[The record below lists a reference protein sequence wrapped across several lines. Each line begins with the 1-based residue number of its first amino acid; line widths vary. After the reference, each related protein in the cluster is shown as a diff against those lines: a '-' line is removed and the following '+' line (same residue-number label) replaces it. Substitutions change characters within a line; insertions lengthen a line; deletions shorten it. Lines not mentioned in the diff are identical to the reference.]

1 MATPKVASLRT
12 KNSSKNNREDRA
24 THLKPSVHRRI
35 LNFLNDATHPR
46 DLMYQKVFG
55 HDEGNPIHEDNP
67 EELNIKPGKILGYEI
82 SKEILEFRDNE
93 YPLGFRN
100 VKDLIELKR
109 FNHRHLDILLFHL
122 GPTMY
127 GQWTTLPYDIVRP
140 NPGGGTPI
148 SAEVVHAALLHTG
161 KVLFIPADF
170 SNANWPT
177 PIWDPSD
184 EVNPLFEY
192 PVTNP
197 DYSLLCSG
205 HAFLSDGKLLV
216 VGGGGDRNVTNDGTE
231 NGTAWWGF
239 KFDPTSRQWTRTAG
253 RMSEYKWYPTA
264 VVLEDKRVLVT
275 CGNTN
280 GEMEIYN
287 EDADV
292 FVLVSGDTLGFPNLY
307 PGLHVLPNHAVFYSR
322 TGWGRAYDN
331 AAPANDDS
339 GYFTFSGSNAGS
351 WTTIS
356 PSTINRS
363 KGMSVM
369 ILQNSFPTVRILVVG
384 GSDPSGAGINS
395 AEVIDLSVLS
405 AASAWVP
412 TGALP
417 DTLPRRQCNAVLLPD
432 NTVFVAGGVTSI
444 NSPCMLYNPTSTP
457 WNPTPNTWSA
467 MDELPSRRG
476 YHSVMLLLPSGK
488 VMMAG
493 GTGDEG
499 NTGIEIYSPPYLFR
513 GARPVISSAPALVH
527 HGQSFTIE
535 SPDSSSIVKV
545 VLVRPMA
552 VTHQTD
558 AEQRVLEM
566 PYIHDHANPTRLTL
580 TAPHGGHP
588 HSISPQGYYMLFAIN
603 NSGVPSVAKWIYLH

>member
-1 MATPKVASLRT
+1 MAKKASPKAKSTSKTTKVSSL
-12 KNSSKNNREDRA
+12 KNREETAIR
-24 THLKPSVHRRI
+24 LQPSVHRRI

-46 DLMYQKVFG
+46 DLMYEKVYT

-67 EELNIKPGKILGYEI
+67 EELNIKPRKILDYEMA
-82 SKEILEFRDNE
+82 KEILDFRDNE
-93 YPLGFRN
+93 YPFGFRN
-100 VKDLIELKR
+100 LKDLIGLKQ
-109 FNHRHLDILLFHL
+109 FNRQHLDILIFHL
-122 GPTMY
+122 APTIY
-127 GQWTTLPYDIVRP
+127 GQWATLPYDIVRP
-140 NPGGGTPI
+140 NPGGGSPI
-148 SAEVVHAALLHTG
+148 STEVVHAALLHTG

-216 VGGGGDRNVTNDGTE
+216 VGGGGDRNVTP
-231 NGTAWWGF
+231 TAWWGF
-239 KFDPTSRQWTRTAG
+239 KFDPVTRQWIRTTG
-253 RMSEYKWYPTA
+253 RMNEYKWYPTA

-275 CGNTN
+275 CGNTA

-287 EDADV
+287 EDTDM
-292 FVLVSGDTLGFPNLY
+292 FESVSGDTLGFPNLY

-322 TGWGRAYDN
+322 TGWGQAAGSPPISNDRSAY
-331 AAPANDDS
+331 
-339 GYFTFSGSNAGS
+339 YIFSGTNAGT
-351 WTTIS
+351 WTNVA
-356 PSTINRS
+356 PSTINRC

-369 ILQNSFPTVRILVVG
+369 ILQNSYPTVKILVVCG
-384 GSDPSGAGINS
+384 CDASGAGINS

-405 AASAWVP
+405 ATSTWVP

-432 NTVFVAGGVTSI
+432 NTVFVAGGVTSN
-444 NSPCMLYNPTSTP
+444 NSPCMLYNPTS
-457 WNPTPNTWSA
+457 NAWSA

-493 GTGDEG
+493 GTSGEG
-499 NTGIEIYSPPYLFR
+499 NPGIEIFNPPYLFR

-535 SPDSSSIVKV
+535 SPDASSIVKV

-588 HSISPQGYYMLFAIN
+588 HSIAPQGYYMLFAIN
-603 NSGVPSVAKWIYLH
+603 INGVPSVAKWIYLH

>member
-1 MATPKVASLRT
+1 MTTT
-12 KNSSKNNREDRA
+12 KNISKTAKTSFQKYHEVDSIQ
-24 THLKPSVHRRI
+24 LKPSIHRRI
-35 LNFLNDATHPR
+35 LTFLNEATRPQ
-46 DLMYQKVFG
+46 DLIYEKIYT

-67 EELNIKPGKILGYEI
+67 EELNIRPRKILDHGIAE
-82 SKEILEFRDNE
+82 KILEFRDKE
-93 YPLGFRN
+93 YPFGFRN
-100 VKDLIELKR
+100 LRDLIALDVFDR
-109 FNHRHLDILLFHL
+109 RHLDILLSHL

-127 GQWTTLPYDIVRP
+127 GQWATLPYDIVRP
-140 NPGGGTPI
+140 NPGGGSPLPT
-148 SAEVVHAALLHTG
+148 EVVHAALLHTG

-170 SNANWPT
+170 GNTNWPT

-184 EVNPLFEY
+184 ELNPLFEY

-216 VGGGGDRNVTNDGTE
+216 VGGGGDRNVTP
-231 NGTAWWGF
+231 TAWWGF
-239 KFDPTSRQWTRTAG
+239 KFDPISRQWTRTTG
-253 RMSEYKWYPTA
+253 RMNEYKWYPTA

-275 CGNTN
+275 CGNTL

-287 EDADV
+287 EDTDM
-292 FVLVSGDTLGFPNLY
+292 FESVSGDTLGFPNLY
-307 PGLHVLPNHAVFYSR
+307 PGQHVLPNHAVFYSR
-322 TGWGRAYDN
+322 TGWGSATGG
-331 AAPANDDS
+331 PPVSNDRS
-339 GYFTFSGSNAGS
+339 AYFTFSGATAGA
-351 WTTIS
+351 WTNIVS
-356 PSTINRS
+356 SSINRC

-384 GSDPSGAGINS
+384 GTDASGAGINS

-405 AASAWVP
+405 AASAWAP

-417 DTLPRRQCNAVLLPD
+417 DTLSRRQCNAVLLPD

-444 NSPCMLYNPTSTP
+444 NSPCMLYNPGS
-457 WNPTPNTWSA
+457 NTWSA

-493 GTGDEG
+493 GTSGEG
-499 NTGIEIYSPPYLFR
+499 NTGIEVYSPPYLFR
-513 GARPVISSAPALVH
+513 GARPVISSAPNLVH
-527 HGQSFTIE
+527 HGQNFTIE
-535 SPDSSSIVKV
+535 SPDAASVIKV

-588 HSISPQGYYMLFAIN
+588 HSLAPQGYYMLFAIN
-603 NSGVPSVAKWIYLH
+603 NNGVPSVAKWIYLH